1 MRGRP
6 RLWHHDYL
14 HLRPLGEDV
23 RARLSHWGRPGGPL
37 RILDLG
43 SGSSPYREWVGP
55 EATRYVRCDVDPASR
70 PDVVGRAERLPF
82 AEGTFDAVIATQV
95 LDLVESPRDM
105 AREIARVLVPGG
117 EACVTTPLA
126 YPYDSAAPGNRFGE
140 RQLRELF
147 EGLDVVE
154 IRTQGGMMTA
164 PFLLANVGVR
174 EAVLA
179 ARRRAGVVGAVLAP
193 FAAAFFVVANLGG
206 RLLERLAS
214 SGPLAPFLGYLDRRM
229 PLNVLVLAVKR
240 R

>member
-1 MRGRP
+1 MRGSP

-23 RARLSHWGRPGGPL
+23 RARLSPWGRPGGPL

-43 SGSSPYREWVGP
+43 SGSSPYREFVGP
-55 EATRYVRCDVDPASR
+55 EARYVRCDVDPASH
-70 PDVVGRAERLPF
+70 PDVVGRAEQLPF
-82 AEGTFDAVIATQV
+82 AEGSFDAVIATQ
-95 LDLVESPRDM
+95 LLELVESPRDM
-105 AREIARVLVPGG
+105 AREIARVLIPGG
-117 EACVTTPLA
+117 TACVTTPLA
-126 YPYDSAAPGNRFGE
+126 FPYDSATPGNRFGE

-147 EGLDVVE
+147 DGLDVVE
-154 IRTQGGMMTA
+154 IRAQGGMMAA

-179 ARRRAGVVGAVLAP
+179 TRRRAAVAGAVLAP
-193 FAAAFFVVANLGG
+193 FAAAFFVVSNLAG

-214 SGPLAPFLGYLDRRM
+214 RGPLSPFLGYLDRRL
-229 PLNVLVLAVKR
+229 PVNFLVLAVKR